1 MEELKVEEPNWDKL
15 VELYQM
21 FELNSL
27 LSKIPDE
34 KLKNQEESSYEVKYK
49 KIIGNN
55 FNDIIQEI

>member
-34 KLKNQEESSYEVKYK
+34 KLKKSRR
-49 KIIGNN
+49 ILL
-55 FNDIIQEI
+55 